1 MKKIILSLIL
11 ISLVSLPV
19 IGLAVEKK
27 LKIET
32 ILDRITNWLLG
43 ILLAI
48 AVIFLIIAG
57 YYFVTS
63 MGDPERIKKSRDFVL
78 WALVG
83 VVVGLASKAMVTFI
97 EKVIG

>member
-19 IGLAVEKK
+19 IGLAAEKK

-43 ILLAI
+43 ILLAV

-63 MGDPERIKKSRDFVL
+63 VGDPERIKKSRDFVL
-78 WALVG
+78 WAFVG
-83 VVVGLASKAMVTFI
+83 VAVGLAAYALVTFVGTMF
-97 EKVIG
+97 K

>member
-19 IGLAVEKK
+19 IGLAAEKK

-43 ILLAI
+43 ILLAV

-57 YYFVTS
+57 YYFVTAR
-63 MGDPERIKKSRDFVL
+63 GDPDAIQKARNFVL
-78 WALVG
+78 WAFVG
-83 VVVGLASKAMVTFI
+83 VAVGLAAYAFMTFA
-97 EKVIG
+97 GTMLG